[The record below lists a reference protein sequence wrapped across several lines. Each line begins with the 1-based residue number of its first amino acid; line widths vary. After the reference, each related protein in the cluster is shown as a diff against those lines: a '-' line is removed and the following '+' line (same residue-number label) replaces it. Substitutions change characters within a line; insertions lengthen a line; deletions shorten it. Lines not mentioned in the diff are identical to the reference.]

1 MTLYDE
7 VMSRKNEIMKK
18 SIGIDYDCFESG
30 GISFDYEGMMNNSG
44 YSLSDVARIQAET
57 AVGNT
62 PVIELRNFT
71 RLARKLAGPEKER
84 GYS

>member
-44 YSLSDVARIQAET
+44 
-57 AVGNT
+57 
-62 PVIELRNFT
+62 
-71 RLARKLAGPEKER
+71 
-84 GYS
+84 

>member
-18 SIGIDYDCFESG
+18 SICIDYDCFESG

-44 YSLSDVARIQAET
+44 Y
-57 AVGNT
+57 
-62 PVIELRNFT
+62 
-71 RLARKLAGPEKER
+71 
-84 GYS
+84 